1 MIRKSCP
8 GALDIFP
15 KFFSINEVAKKP
27 LVLTSDLVS
36 HQQVL
41 CRVDLIWPVVES
53 RVMPGFGPQIMP
65 CPLEARAAAL
75 EVLYRR
81 VPEGLRDRLI
91 VEVQGEAI
99 RGDIDLSGLWIAC
112 ERSGQIIGAV
122 LTQPLAGKAAAVWAP
137 EVKPSWR
144 RPAVAGGLIRA
155 VLADLQERGFRL
167 AQAVLDESAGR
178 RAAGDLTRGG
188 MPRVTELLYLERET
202 ALPLPF
208 AGAGPLKDDS
218 GDRPSVGCFVWKPF
232 EPGREA
238 EFRSVLQATY
248 IGSLDMP
255 ELEGARSLDDIMET
269 HRAAGRF
276 DSERWQL
283 GYIADNPEAASIL
296 LLAEVPSRDVW
307 EVVYLGLTPA
317 ARGCGLGRAVV
328 DRALKLAQSHVP
340 RLELA
345 VDCRNIPA
353 ARLYRSTGFALR
365 DRRTVH
371 LAILSRP
378 SL

>member
-15 KFFSINEVAKKP
+15 KFFSINDVAEKL

-36 HQQVL
+36 HQRMVQS
-41 CRVDLIWPVVES
+41 VDFILPVTES
-53 RVMPGFGPQIMP
+53 WVMPGFGPLIMP
-65 CPLEARAAAL
+65 CPPEARAAAL
-75 EVLYRR
+75 EVLYCR
-81 VPEGLRDRLI
+81 VPEGLRDQLI
-91 VEVQGEAI
+91 VEVQDEAT
-99 RGDIDLSGLWIAC
+99 RGDIDLSGLWIAR
-112 ERSGQIIGAV
+112 ERSGQIVGVV

-137 EVKPSWR
+137 EVKPSWC

-155 VLADLQERGFRL
+155 ALADLRERGFRL
-167 AQAVLDESAGR
+167 AQAVLDESAGC

-208 AGAGPLKDDS
+208 ARTGPLE
-218 GDRPSVGCFVWKPF
+218 GDVAEWPSADCFDWKPF
-232 EPGREA
+232 EPGLEA

-269 HRAAGRF
+269 HRATGRF

-283 GYIADNPEAASIL
+283 GYVAGKPEAASIL

-307 EVVYLGLTPA
+307 EVIYLGLTPA
-317 ARGCGLGRAVV
+317 ARGCGLGRAVI
-328 DRALKLAQSHVP
+328 DRALKLARSHVP

-345 VDCRNIPA
+345 VDCRNTPA
-353 ARLYRSTGFALR
+353 ARLYRSAGFALR

-371 LAILSRP
+371 LAVLSRP
-378 SL
+378 LF

>member
-1 MIRKSCP
+1 MAS
-8 GALDIFP
+8 
-15 KFFSINEVAKKP
+15 
-27 LVLTSDLVS
+27 
-36 HQQVL
+36 
-41 CRVDLIWPVVES
+41 
-53 RVMPGFGPQIMP
+53 FGPQIMP
-65 CPLEARAAAL
+65 CPPEARAAAL

-91 VEVQGEAI
+91 VEVQDEVM
-99 RGDIDLSGLWIAC
+99 RGDIDLSGLWIAR

-144 RPAVAGGLIRA
+144 RPALAAELIRSA
-155 VLADLQERGFRL
+155 LIDLQARGFRL

-178 RAAGDLTRGG
+178 KAARDLTRGG

-202 ALPLPF
+202 SVPLSLV
-208 AGAGPLKDDS
+208 GEESLQRDS
-218 GDRPSVGCFVWKPF
+218 ADSPSAGCFDWKPF
-232 EPGREA
+232 EPALEA

-248 IGSLDMP
+248 VGSLDMP

-283 GYIADNPEAASIL
+283 GYIAGKPEAASVL
-296 LLAEVPSRDVW
+296 LLAEVPNRDVW

-317 ARGCGLGRAVV
+317 ARGCGLGRAVLHH
-328 DRALKLAQSHVP
+328 ALKLAQAHVP

-345 VDCRNIPA
+345 VDCRNTPA
-353 ARLYRSTGFALR
+353 TRLYQSAGFLIR
-365 DRRTVH
+365 DRRMVH
-371 LAILSRP
+371 LAILGQTP
-378 SL
+378 S

>member
-1 MIRKSCP
+1 
-8 GALDIFP
+8 
-15 KFFSINEVAKKP
+15 
-27 LVLTSDLVS
+27 
-36 HQQVL
+36 
-41 CRVDLIWPVVES
+41 
-53 RVMPGFGPQIMP
+53 MPGFGPLIMP
-65 CPLEARAAAL
+65 CPPEARAAAL
-75 EVLYRR
+75 DVLYAR
-81 VPEGLRDRLI
+81 VPAGLRDQLI
-91 VEVQGEAI
+91 VEVQDEAI
-99 RGDIDLSGLWIAC
+99 RGEIDLSGLWIAC
-112 ERSGQIIGAV
+112 ERSGQIVGTV

-144 RPAVAGGLIRA
+144 RPAVAGDLIRA
-155 VLADLQERGFRL
+155 ALADLEKRGFRL

-202 ALPLPF
+202 ALPLPLACF
-208 AGAGPLKDDS
+208 GSLQGDS
-218 GDRPSVGCFVWKPF
+218 GERSLVGCFDWKPF
-232 EPGREA
+232 EPGLEA

-269 HRAAGRF
+269 HRATGRF

-283 GYIADNPEAASIL
+283 GYLAGKPEAASIL
-296 LLAEVPSRDVW
+296 LLADVPSRDVW

-317 ARGCGLGRAVV
+317 ARGCGLGRAVI
-328 DRALKLAQSHVP
+328 DHALKLAQSHVP

-345 VDCRNIPA
+345 VDCRNTPA
-353 ARLYRSTGFALR
+353 ARLYRSAGFALR

-371 LAILSRP
+371 LAILSR
-378 SL
+378 SSS